1 MKKMEQNL
9 IDLMKKD
16 NSNKI
21 YSWDYCIK
29 AMNLNQK
36 EYMQFLGELKH
47 FTILER
53 KYKSLNGKI
62 YSYFEFKEKS

>member
-1 MKKMEQNL
+1 MKKMEQYL

-21 YSWDYCIK
+21 YDWDYCIK

-36 EYMQFLGELKH
+36 EYMQFLGELKY

-53 KYKSLNGKI
+53 RYKSLNGKI
-62 YSYFEFKEKS
+62 FSYFEFKGKR